1 MGEHNLVQAELCKN
15 NYIAVYYQHTM
26 YQGDLCMDCS
36 SKWNVFTHTGKVEDY
51 LYYKRET
58 ENRENK
64 WNDNIN
70 GNDNSNRNSNFINA
84 DK

>member
-1 MGEHNLVQAELCKN
+1 
-15 NYIAVYYQHTM
+15 
-26 YQGDLCMDCS
+26 MDCS